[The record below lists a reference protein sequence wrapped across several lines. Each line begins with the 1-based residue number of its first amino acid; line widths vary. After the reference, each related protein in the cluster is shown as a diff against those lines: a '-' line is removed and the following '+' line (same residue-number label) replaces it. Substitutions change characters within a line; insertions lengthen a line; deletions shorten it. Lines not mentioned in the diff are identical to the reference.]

1 MLTYVYFHLP
11 ITIAATYG
19 CNLENLFLKKKFPQ
33 NKLNELNCRS
43 ADGTSVPMTVDFIR
57 CKSYENTDSGDEVR
71 ITGAENLEQSLRGK
85 VVLLAEDIID
95 TGKSMMVRTILHE
108 LNCKL
113 VGDLF

>member
-1 MLTYVYFHLP
+1 
-11 ITIAATYG
+11 
-19 CNLENLFLKKKFPQ
+19 
-33 NKLNELNCRS
+33 
-43 ADGTSVPMTVDFIR
+43 MTVDFIR

-113 VGDLF
+113 VGDLFKACNFSTILFETLYLEVV